1 MDELDNPRVY
11 FDMELGGEPIGRIV
25 MTLYADVAPRTAE
38 NFRALC
44 TGEKGVSSRGTRL
57 FFKGSAF
64 HRVIPGFMCQGGD
77 FTSGDGTG
85 GESIYGRTFPDEN
98 FTLKHTGPG
107 LLSMA
112 NAGPNTNGSQFFIL
126 TDPAPWLDGKH
137 CCFGKVT
144 EGLPVVK
151 KIESIGSRS
160 GRPSRQP
167 VIADCGELPSR
178 RQILAKIRA
187 EQAEEAQLRVDP
199 NDIDPD
205 EEAKLRL
212 KALREGAAAAA
223 GAGKSKRP
231 AGIPVKTAQEELRE
245 IEEAER
251 AAAAAKAAA
260 EKPAEEDEAEEEE
273 EEVVAEPAN
282 KRRRGNTRGGIG
294 SRGGGGGGGGNRRE
308 RRAAAREAGGT
319 EEGGEGDDADGNEGQ
334 VGGGDGTDPF
344 AGMNPRQR
352 KLAELQ
358 QRMKQARR
366 ANESAVVAEKRKE
379 AEATARRPGGDDGNN
394 QDGGGGGNMS
404 VKKWLEEKAKKR
416 EDGLKRLGLP
426 AEKSYLLET
435 AETAEIKAEKNKKK
449 PKPKAGDSFNQ
460 ANLYDVY
467 ERRTDAIKPD
477 LASYEE
483 ARANDPEFYRAADS
497 LAYGGA
503 GGAPKA
509 GVDRMVAELNERRD
523 KNAKSRRRGANNAD
537 KDIDYINDGNAKFN
551 RSIEKAFGGYTQE
564 IKANL
569 ERGTALPDR

>member
-1 MDELDNPRVY
+1 MDDLDNPRVY
-11 FDMELGGEPIGRIV
+11 FDMELGGEPVGRIV

-44 TGEKGVSSRGTRL
+44 TGEKGVNSRGTRL
-57 FFKGSAF
+57 HFKGSAF

-98 FTLKHTGPG
+98 FILKHTGTG

-151 KIESIGSRS
+151 KIEAVGSRS

-167 VIADCGELPSR
+167 MIVDCGELPSR
-178 RQILAKIRA
+178 RQILAKVRA
-187 EQAEEAQLRVDP
+187 EQAEEAQLRIDP

-205 EEAKLRL
+205 EEARLRL
-212 KALREGAAAAA
+212 KALREGAI
-223 GAGKSKRP
+223 GAGKGKR
-231 AGIPVKTAQEELRE
+231 GITVKTAQDELRE
-245 IEEAER
+245 IEESER

-260 EKPAEEDEAEEEE
+260 EKAAKEEGAGEGEEEE
-273 EEVVAEPAN
+273 EAAASEPTN
-282 KRRRGNTRGGIG
+282 KRRRRDTRGGIG
-294 SRGGGGGGGGNRRE
+294 YGSGNRRE
-308 RRAAAREAGGT
+308 RRAATKGQIDT
-319 EEGGEGDDADGNEGQ
+319 ADGVADASKEMDTTYIND
-334 VGGGDGTDPF
+334 GDGYDPF

-358 QRMKQARR
+358 QRMKKARR

-379 AEATARRPGGDDGNN
+379 FARGPNGGDSQGN
-394 QDGGGGGNMS
+394 GGGDTS
-404 VKKWLEEKAKKR
+404 VKKWVDEKAKKR
-416 EDGLKRLGLP
+416 EEELKRLGLP
-426 AEKSYLLET
+426 AEKAYLLET
-435 AETAEIKAEKNKKK
+435 AETAEAKAEKRKKK
-449 PKPKAGDSFNQ
+449 PAPKGHEAFNQ
-460 ANLYDVY
+460 AALYAAY
-467 ERRTDAIKPD
+467 ERRTESIKPD

-483 ARANDPEFYRAADS
+483 AKANDPEFYRAADS
-497 LAYGGA
+497 LVYGGE
-503 GGAPKA
+503 GRAPTA
-509 GVDRMVAELNERRD
+509 GVDRMVAELNERQ
-523 KNAKSRRRGANNAD
+523 AKGSKFSRRRANTGD
-537 KDIDYINDGNAKFN
+537 KDVDYINDRNAHFN
-551 RSIEKAFGGYTQE
+551 KKIERAFGGYTQE

-569 ERGTALPDR
+569 ERGTALPDRQIEVEREIELIL